1 MDMKS
6 IVQVRVAKTEYPIW
20 IGAGVLSGFAEF
32 LSAQTDWSKS
42 VALIV
47 DENVFPLHGA
57 KVQSILQAAGFKVL
71 TITVQAGERTKSM
84 DSLGPILS
92 QMAQAKLDRGSAVIA
107 LGGGVVGDLAGF
119 VAAIYL
125 RGVPFVQIPTSL
137 LAMVD
142 SSVGGKTGV
151 NLPEGKNLVG
161 AFYQPDLVIVE
172 LDFLLTLPPREYAA
186 GMAEVIKYG
195 VIADRALFDSL
206 KSMTDLDRGKM
217 IQRCIEIKAEIV
229 AKDEK
234 ETLGFRALLNFG
246 HTLGHAIENGAG
258 YGVLLHG
265 EAVAIGM
272 RAAAH
277 LSQELAG
284 MPKAEVAEIE
294 AMMTQY
300 HLPLEAKGLSSEAIF
315 RALGTDKKV
324 KAGKNRWILSKKIGE
339 SHVTDQVP
347 QESLERVM
355 SLVLK

>member
-1 MDMKS
+1 MKS
-6 IVQVRVAKTEYPIW
+6 IVHVRVAQSEYPIW
-20 IGAGVLSGFAEF
+20 IGAGALSGFPEF
-32 LSAQTDWSKS
+32 LKAQADWSRS

-47 DENVFPLHGA
+47 DENLFPLHGA
-57 KVQSILQAAGFKVL
+57 SVESILQEAGFKVF
-71 TITVQAGERTKSM
+71 TITVPAGETTKSIG
-84 DSLGPILS
+84 SLGPILS
-92 QMAQAKLDRGSAVIA
+92 KMAQAKLDRRSAVIA

-119 VAAIYL
+119 VASIYL

-161 AFYQPDLVIVE
+161 AFYQPDLVIVD
-172 LDFLLTLPPREYAA
+172 LDFLKTLPPREYAA

-195 VIADRALFDSL
+195 VIADRSLFNSL
-206 KSMTDLDRGKM
+206 SSVNNENRGQM

-246 HTLGHAIENGAG
+246 HTLGHAIENVAG

-265 EAVAIGM
+265 EAIAIGM

-277 LSQELAG
+277 LSEELAG
-284 MPKAEVAEIE
+284 MSSEEVALIE
-294 AMMTQY
+294 SMIAHH
-300 HLPLEAKGLSSEAIF
+300 HLPLKTEGLSFEAI
-315 RALGTDKKV
+315 RTAMGTDKKV
-324 KAGKNRWILSKKIGE
+324 KAGKNRWILSRKIGE
-339 SHVTDQVP
+339 AHLTDAVSST
-347 QESLERVM
+347 SLDRVM
-355 SLVLK
+355 KLVLE

>member
-1 MDMKS
+1 MKS
-6 IVQVRVAKTEYPIW
+6 IVQVPVAKSAYPIW
-20 IGAGVLSGFAEF
+20 IGSGVLFGFSEF
-32 LSAQTDWSKS
+32 LLAQKDWSRS

-57 KVQSILQAAGFKVL
+57 AVQSILQEAGFKVL
-71 TITVQAGERTKSM
+71 TINVPAGETTKSI

-92 QMAQAKLDRGSAVIA
+92 KMAQAKLDRRSPVIA

-119 VAAIYL
+119 IAAIYL
-125 RGVPFVQIPTSL
+125 RGVPFVQIPTTL

-161 AFYQPDLVIVE
+161 AFYQPDLVIVD
-172 LDFLLTLPPREYAA
+172 LDFLKTLPSREFAA

-195 VIADRALFDSL
+195 VIADSSLFNSL
-206 KSMTDLDRGKM
+206 NEVSEENRGKM
-217 IQRCIEIKAEIV
+217 IRRCIEIKAEIV

-246 HTLGHAIENGAG
+246 HTLGHAIENVAG

-277 LSQELAG
+277 LSQELSG
-284 MPKAEVAEIE
+284 MPMAEVAQIE
-294 AMMTQY
+294 AMIVRH
-300 HLPLEAKGLSSEAIF
+300 HLPLEVQGLSHQTIREAM
-315 RALGTDKKV
+315 GTDKKV

-339 SHVTDQVP
+339 SHVTDQVSP
-347 QESLERVM
+347 ESLERVM
-355 SLVLK
+355 QLVLK